1 MAYRQYYMSS
11 YTSSVRVDNPAYAC
25 DTTTGEYASS
35 QYKASPP
42 YSCSMVLSSITCPTT
57 NYGTISS
64 VVAYP
69 YWYGYGGGH
78 DSKSLKPIWSGTLG
92 YNFSSTSSGWSA
104 PGYELVGTLN
114 APSPML
120 WSSVNGLTFSWI
132 GTSLDPSM
140 AAGQLDLARI
150 LIYVY
155 YTPVASTA
163 SWSTPSAGSTHYRAG
178 SGVYISGTAA
188 NANGVYSV
196 EYKIDSGSW
205 VLCTGTTSWSAT
217 IPQSSLTHGSHT
229 LTLRVRDSST
239 DYAYTTIGTT
249 RTIIQSP
256 LPAQTI

>member
-1 MAYRQYYMSS
+1 MAYVTYYFNGYSS
-11 YTSSVRVDNPAYAC
+11 SNATNPAYAC
-25 DTTTGEYASS
+25 NDNTTDYATFSAMAAQIAYSS
-35 QYKASPP
+35 TN
-42 YSCSMVLSSITCPTT
+42 CLGV
-57 NYGTISS
+57 NYGTITS
-64 VVAYP
+64 VYAKP
-69 YWYGYGGGH
+69 YWYHGGTIGAPLGGRIGFYDDK
-78 DSKSLKPIWSGTLG
+78 DSMTNIR
-92 YNFSSTSSGWSA
+92 
-104 PGYELVGTLN
+104 N
-114 APSPML
+114 APYGWTEESVDITAYPNHPAWTWANISSLPLRVWMGYFDNSPAEYGYL
-120 WSSVNGLTFSWI
+120 YRT
-132 GTSLDPSM
+132 
-140 AAGQLDLARI
+140 RI
-150 LIYVY
+150 VVY

-163 SWSTPSAGSTHYRAG
+163 AWSAPTNGSTQYRAG
-178 SGVYISGTAA
+178 TGVAISGTAA